1 MIFMFESLKGEEFW
15 KIARRY
21 FVLNGFDGILTV
33 LGITAG
39 SFSTGVGDP
48 KVLITSSLGAAIAL
62 GVSGISGSYITEKA
76 ERLKQFKELQK
87 DMLSDLEGSIHK
99 KNVTQRSIAISI
111 VNGASPF
118 LCAFLST
125 VPYFLPLFGFGTMR
139 IAYYASAGVGLTLL
153 GLLGAFL
160 GKISQESLIIFGLK
174 MVGVGILTATLSL
187 TLGIGG

>member
-1 MIFMFESLKGEEFW
+1 MFEGLKGEEFW

-39 SFSTGVGDP
+39 SFSTQVGDP

-62 GVSGISGSYITEKA
+62 GVSGVSGAYITEKA
-76 ERLKQFKELQK
+76 ERLKQFKELQR
-87 DMLSDLEGSIHK
+87 DMLSDLEGSVHQ

-118 LCAFLST
+118 LCALLST
-125 VPYFLPLFGFGTMR
+125 VPYFFALINVGTMQF
-139 IAYYASAGVGLTLL
+139 AYYASAGVALSLL

-160 GKISQESLIIFGLK
+160 GKISRESLLIYGLK
-174 MVGVGILTATLSL
+174 MVGVGVLTAVLSL

>member
-1 MIFMFESLKGEEFW
+1 MFESLKGEDFW

-39 SFSTGVGDP
+39 SYSTGVGNP

-62 GVSGISGSYITEKA
+62 GVSGVSGAYITEKA
-76 ERLKQFKELQK
+76 ERLKEFKELQSN
-87 DMLSDLEGSIHK
+87 MLSDLERSVHK
-99 KNVTQRSIAISI
+99 KNVTQRSIAISV

-118 LCAFLST
+118 LCALLST
-125 VPYFLPLFGFGTMR
+125 LPYFAALIGISTMEV
-139 IAYYASAGVGLTLL
+139 AYYFSAGIALLLL

-160 GKISQESLIIFGLK
+160 GKISRESLVSFGFK
-174 MVGVGILTATLSL
+174 MVGVGVLTAVLSL

>member
-1 MIFMFESLKGEEFW
+1 MFESLRGEDFW

-39 SFSTGVGDP
+39 SYSTGVADP

-62 GVSGISGSYITEKA
+62 GVSGISGAYITEKA
-76 ERLKQFKELQK
+76 ERLKEFKELQR
-87 DMLSDLEGSIHK
+87 DMLSDLEDSVHK
-99 KNVTQRSIAISI
+99 KNVTQRSIAISL

-125 VPYFLPLFGFGTMR
+125 IPYFAALGEIVSIK
-139 IAYYASAGVGLTLL
+139 IAYYLSAGIALLLL

-160 GKISQESLIIFGLK
+160 GKISRESLLIFGIK
-174 MVGVGILTATLSL
+174 MVGVGVLTAVLSL

>member
-1 MIFMFESLKGEEFW
+1 MLESLKSDDFW

-39 SFSTGVGDP
+39 SFSTQVANP
-48 KVLITSSLGAAIAL
+48 KVLITSCLGSAIAL
-62 GVSGISGSYITEKA
+62 GVSGVSGAYITEKA
-76 ERLKQFKELQK
+76 ERLKKFKELQK
-87 DMLSDLEGSIHK
+87 DMLSELEDSVHK

-118 LCAFLST
+118 LCALLST
-125 VPYFLPLFGFGTMR
+125 VPYFFPLFGIVTME
-139 IAYYASAGVGLTLL
+139 IAYYASAGIALSLL

-160 GKISQESLIIFGLK
+160 GKISRESLITFGLK
-174 MVGVGILTATLSL
+174 MIGVGVLTAVLSL

>member
-1 MIFMFESLKGEEFW
+1 MFENLKSEDFW

-39 SFSTGVGDP
+39 SFSTRVGDP
-48 KVLITSSLGAAIAL
+48 KVLITSCLGSAIAL
-62 GVSGISGSYITEKA
+62 GVSGVSGAYITEKA
-76 ERLKQFKELQK
+76 ERLKEFKRLQST
-87 DMLSDLEGSIHK
+87 MLSDLENSIHK
-99 KNVTQRSIAISI
+99 ENVTQRSIAISI

-118 LCAFLST
+118 LLALMST
-125 VPYFLPLFGFGTMR
+125 LPYFAALIGLLSMEF
-139 IAYYASAGVGLTLL
+139 AYYFSGGIGLLLL

-160 GKISQESLIIFGLK
+160 GRISKESLLIYGLK
-174 MVGVGILTATLSL
+174 MVGVGLLTAVLSL

>member
-1 MIFMFESLKGEEFW
+1 MLEGLKGEKFW

-33 LGITAG
+33 LGITVG
-39 SFSTGVGDP
+39 SFSTNVTDP

-62 GVSGISGSYITEKA
+62 GVSGVSGAYITEKA
-76 ERLKQFKELQK
+76 ERLKEFKELQK
-87 DMLSDLEGSIHK
+87 DMLSDLDGSVHK
-99 KNVTQRSIAISI
+99 KNVTQRSIAISV

-118 LCAFLST
+118 LCALLST
-125 VPYFLPLFGFGTMR
+125 VPYFFALVGPGTMQA
-139 IAYYASAGVGLTLL
+139 AYYASGSVALTLL

-160 GKISQESLIIFGLK
+160 GKISRENLFIYGLK
-174 MVGVGILTATLSL
+174 MVGVGLLTAVLSL

>member
-1 MIFMFESLKGEEFW
+1 MFESLRSEDFW
-15 KIARRY
+15 RIARRY

-39 SFSTGVGDP
+39 SFSTRVGDP

-62 GVSGISGSYITEKA
+62 GVSGISGAYITEKA
-76 ERLKQFKELQK
+76 ERLKEFKELQR
-87 DMLSDLEGSIHK
+87 DMLSDLEGSVHQ

-118 LCAFLST
+118 LCALIST
-125 VPYFLPLFGFGTMR
+125 VPYFAALLGVLTMQVS
-139 IAYYASAGVGLTLL
+139 YYFSAGIALLLL

-160 GKISQESLIIFGLK
+160 GKISRESILLFGLK
-174 MVGVGILTATLSL
+174 MVGVGVLTAVLSL

>member
-1 MIFMFESLKGEEFW
+1 MFDGLKGEEFW
-15 KIARRY
+15 EIARRY

-39 SFSTGVGDP
+39 SYSTNVGDP

-62 GVSGISGSYITEKA
+62 GVSGVSGAYIAEKA
-76 ERLKQFKELQK
+76 ERLKKFKELQR

-118 LCAFLST
+118 LYAFLST
-125 VPYFLPLFGFGTMR
+125 VPYFAALAGVISMQ
-139 IAYYASAGVGLTLL
+139 IAYYFSAGIALLLL

-160 GKISQESLIIFGLK
+160 GKISRESLLIFGLQ
-174 MVGVGILTATLSL
+174 MIGVGVLTAVLSL

>member
-1 MIFMFESLKGEEFW
+1 MFESLKGEEFW
-15 KIARRY
+15 RIARRY

-62 GVSGISGSYITEKA
+62 GVSGVSGAYITEKA
-76 ERLKQFKELQK
+76 ERLKKFKELQR
-87 DMLSDLEGSIHK
+87 DMLSDLEGSVHK

-118 LCAFLST
+118 LCALLST
-125 VPYFLPLFGFGTMR
+125 VPYFFPLLGLGTMEV
-139 IAYYASAGVGLTLL
+139 AYYASAGVALSLL

-160 GKISQESLIIFGLK
+160 GKISRESLISYGLK
-174 MVGVGILTATLSL
+174 MIGVGVLTAVLSL

>member
-1 MIFMFESLKGEEFW
+1 MFESLKSEDFW

-39 SFSTGVGDP
+39 SYSTQVANP
-48 KVLITSSLGAAIAL
+48 KVLITSCLGSAIAL
-62 GVSGISGSYITEKA
+62 GVSGVSGAYITEKA
-76 ERLKQFKELQK
+76 ERLKEFKKLQST
-87 DMLSDLEGSIHK
+87 MLSDLEDSVHEE
-99 KNVTQRSIAISI
+99 NVTQRSVAISI

-118 LCAFLST
+118 FLALLST
-125 VPYFLPLFGFGTMR
+125 LPYFAALIDLFSMR
-139 IAYYASAGVGLTLL
+139 YAYYFSGGIGLLLL

-160 GKISQESLIIFGLK
+160 GSISKESLLIYGLK
-174 MVGVGILTATLSL
+174 MVGVGLLTAILSL